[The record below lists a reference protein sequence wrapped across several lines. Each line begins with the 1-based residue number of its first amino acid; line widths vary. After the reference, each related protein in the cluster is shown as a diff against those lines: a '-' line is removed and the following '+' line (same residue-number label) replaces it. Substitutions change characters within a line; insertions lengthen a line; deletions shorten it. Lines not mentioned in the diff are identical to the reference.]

1 MIRNALINVDPEQLN
16 QALNAWNA
24 QYGRMDESL
33 PIDGKI
39 MCNAINET
47 GRQTHIMS
55 AISHHSDQYYTQ
67 KKLAHSL

>member
-33 PIDGKI
+33 AIDGKT
-39 MCNAINET
+39 MCNAIDKT
-47 GRQTHIMS
+47 GR
-55 AISHHSDQYYTQ
+55 
-67 KKLAHSL
+67 